1 MSKVIYKE
9 DLFVK
14 AKRVADYDK
23 LKRLHLSILSMIEK
37 IEEEIRIQ
45 TRPRNP
51 REDVQQTCNKNSLRV
66 LYRQRS
72 NSEQKMA
79 LLEETIKKDMEEF
92 EIYGKE

>member
-9 DLFVK
+9 DLFIK

-23 LKRLHLSILSMIEK
+23 LKMLHLSIISMIEK
-37 IEEEIRIQ
+37 IEEDIRIQ
-45 TRPRNP
+45 IKPRNP
-51 REDVQQTCNKNSLRV
+51 REDVKQTCNKNTLRI

-79 LLEETIKKDMEEF
+79 LLEGIIRKDIEELKT
-92 EIYGKE
+92 YG